1 MREGRSFMIRIYK
14 YFLSIAVLVA
24 FVLWMLWPQEPPT
37 DEVPILQKDK
47 EESINLNQPQQET
60 SLMYVDVK
68 GEVHSPGVYQ
78 MKEGS
83 RVEDAIDRAGGL
95 TVQGDPLS
103 VNLALRVQD
112 EMVVI
117 VLEKG
122 EGRLSDER
130 LSDKVFV
137 NQASLE
143 ELKTLSGV
151 GEAKAKAILEYRE
164 TNGPFQNADQLLDV
178 SGIGQKTLE
187 GFIEDIQLP

>member
-1 MREGRSFMIRIYK
+1 MIRIYK
-14 YFLSIAVLVA
+14 YFLSIAVLFA

-60 SLMYVDVK
+60 SFMYVDVK

-83 RVEDAIDRAGGL
+83 RVEDAINRAGGL